1 MNPQMNKVF
10 SKLAKED
17 KKTELKSEKV
27 ELGLID
33 DVEKQNKKTRE
44 INTNLFNSGKKFLEA
59 KNSLD
64 MWIKESKNIYNKSV
78 SVEEKISKAA
88 KDLGLNIS
96 DVKEAKQ
103 LNSNLSQLE
112 KTLNDAE
119 KLRKR

>member
-1 MNPQMNKVF
+1 MNLREQLEKEITDKVMT
-10 SKLAKED
+10 KLA
-17 KKTELKSEKV
+17 SERV

-33 DVEKQNKKTRE
+33 DAKDQNEKTRK
-44 INTNLFNSGKKFLEA
+44 INTNLFNAGKKFLDA

-64 MWIKESKNIYNKSV
+64 GFIKEAQNIYNKGV
-78 SVEEKISKAA
+78 SVDEKIGKAA

-112 KTLNDAE
+112 KILNDVE

>member
-1 MNPQMNKVF
+1 MEPVVNKIL
-10 SKLAKED
+10 SRLGKAE
-17 KKTELKSEKV
+17 KTELKSEKV
-27 ELGLID
+27 ELALID
-33 DVEKQNKKTRE
+33 DVENQNKKTRE
-44 INTNLFNSGKKFLEA
+44 INTNLFNSGEKFLDA

-64 MWIKESKNIYNKSV
+64 MWIKESKNIYEKGV
-78 SVEEKISKAA
+78 SVEEKIAKAA

-112 KTLNDAE
+112 KILNDVE

>member
-1 MNPQMNKVF
+1 MNPQLNKIF
-10 SKLAKED
+10 SKLAKEE
-17 KKTELKSEKV
+17 KTELASEKV
-27 ELGLID
+27 ELNLID
-33 DVEKQNKKTRE
+33 DVKNQNKKTLQ
-44 INTNLFNSGKKFLEA
+44 INTNLFNSGEKFLDA

-64 MWIKESKNIYNKSV
+64 MWIKESKNIYKKGV
-78 SVEEKISKAA
+78 SVEEKIAKAA

-112 KTLNDAE
+112 KILNDVE